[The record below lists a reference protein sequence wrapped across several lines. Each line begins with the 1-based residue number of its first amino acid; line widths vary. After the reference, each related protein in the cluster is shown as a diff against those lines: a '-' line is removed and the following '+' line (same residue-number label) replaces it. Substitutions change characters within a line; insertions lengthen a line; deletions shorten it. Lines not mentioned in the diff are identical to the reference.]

1 MRDKGI
7 GIDMK
12 EVTGLEIFIKMN
24 TEIDLVKC
32 IEKMIE
38 RIVEKNF
45 LKESKDINQRIDIS
59 QVIVDG
65 KMLMVAIVDLLQ
77 VQNLVLT

>member
-1 MRDKGI
+1 MRDQEI

-12 EVTGLEIFIKMN
+12 DVTGLEIFMKMN

-38 RIVEKNF
+38 SIVEKK
-45 LKESKDINQRIDIS
+45 LMKETGDINPGIDIS
-59 QVIVDG
+59 QVMIDE
-65 KMLMVAIVDLLQ
+65 KMLTVAIVDLLQ

>member
-1 MRDKGI
+1 MRDQEI

-32 IEKMIE
+32 IEKMME
-38 RIVEKNF
+38 RIVEKK
-45 LKESKDINQRIDIS
+45 LI
-59 QVIVDG
+59 
-65 KMLMVAIVDLLQ
+65 
-77 VQNLVLT
+77 